1 MQLNFKA
8 KFALPIAFVCSLLF
22 LQPAFA
28 IDDGLI
34 IKTSDFDVG
43 KTLDRLGIALE
54 RNGIKVFARVDH
66 AKGAK
71 SVDLELMPNS
81 VLIFGNPKLGTPLM
95 TANPAIGLDLPL
107 KAVAWQEKD
116 GTVKLAYTD
125 PNWLAARYGI
135 TDREKVFMK
144 MTGALK
150 KFTDM
155 AVTKGALPKK

>member
-1 MQLNFKA
+1 MQLNLKTT
-8 KFALPIAFVCSLLF
+8 FALPLALVCSLLF

-28 IDDGLI
+28 AGDGLI
-34 IKTSDFDVG
+34 VKTSDFDVT
-43 KTLDRLGIALE
+43 KTMDRLAIALE
-54 RNGIKVFARVDH
+54 RNGITVFGRVNHAR
-66 AKGAK
+66 AAK
-71 SVDLELMPNS
+71 SVDLELQPNT

-107 KAVAWQEKD
+107 KAVAWQEQD

-125 PNWLAARYGI
+125 PSWLAARYGI
-135 TDREKVFMK
+135 TDREKVFMR

-155 AVTKGALPKK
+155 AVKKGALPKK